1 MLWPSLPFP
10 ICLKYESAQLK
21 SCEMCKVLG
30 ILGMTLAPLVSF
42 VPNMSV
48 KSTFNEQS
56 KDKSELPIPRDTRKI
71 GFFI

>member
-1 MLWPSLPFP
+1 MLWPPLPFP

-48 KSTFNEQS
+48 KSTFNE
-56 KDKSELPIPRDTRKI
+56 
-71 GFFI
+71 